1 MNERELTGASV
12 PPTEPPLPGTAQP
25 PTSERLARPFGVVL
39 LPTLI
44 TFVFVVLG
52 VYVFERY
59 GSALFIVVPIALGFS
74 SGFIGAR
81 WPRGDA
87 RSSAIATLLTNMAA
101 VAVALLFVAIEG
113 IVCIAMAAPLAFL
126 AALPGMFVAL
136 TMFRLPYTRTPRWT
150 AGIALPLVPLAM
162 FVEDRI
168 DSEPVMRAVV
178 TSVLVDAPIER
189 VFETVIAFPRIES
202 EPAWYFRLGIAH
214 PLEARID
221 GSGVGAVRYCTFS
234 TGSFVEPITAWD
246 APHLLAFDVT
256 ENPPPLEE
264 LSLHDHV
271 HAPHL
276 EGFLVARRGQ
286 FRLEQRGDQVLLE
299 GTTWYT
305 HDMAPAWYWGAI
317 SDALIHR
324 IHERVLGHIAAVAA
338 ASDAPSDMS
347 APSTR

>member
-1 MNERELTGASV
+1 MLEHERPEELELPRESTSSPGAPAS
-12 PPTEPPLPGTAQP
+12 PSPRAARGLRPEPTK
-25 PTSERLARPFGVVL
+25 RPFGVVL

-44 TFVFVVLG
+44 TVVFVVLG
-52 VYVFERY
+52 VYVFEQY

-74 SGFIGAR
+74 SGYVGAR
-81 WPRGDA
+81 WPRGDPH
-87 RSSAIATLLTNMAA
+87 SSAIATLLTNMAA
-101 VAVALLFVAIEG
+101 VVLVLLVVALEG
-113 IVCIAMAAPLAFL
+113 IVCVAMAAPLAFL
-126 AALPGMFVAL
+126 FALPGMFVAL
-136 TMFRLPYTRTPRWT
+136 TMFRIPYKRSARWM
-150 AGIALPLVPLAM
+150 AGVALPLVPLAM
-162 FVEDRI
+162 FVEKRTDAQ
-168 DSEPVMRAVV
+168 PAMRAVV

-189 VFETVIAFPRIES
+189 VWETVVAFPRIES

-221 GSGVGAVRYCTFS
+221 GQGVGAIRYCTFS
-234 TGSFVEPITAWD
+234 TGSFVEPITIWD

-256 ENPPPLEE
+256 ESPPPLEE
-264 LSLHDHV
+264 LSLYDHV

-276 EGFLVARRGQ
+276 DGYLVSRRGQ

-324 IHERVLGHIAAVAA
+324 IHERVLEHIAEVAEA
-338 ASDAPSDMS
+338 
-347 APSTR
+347 R